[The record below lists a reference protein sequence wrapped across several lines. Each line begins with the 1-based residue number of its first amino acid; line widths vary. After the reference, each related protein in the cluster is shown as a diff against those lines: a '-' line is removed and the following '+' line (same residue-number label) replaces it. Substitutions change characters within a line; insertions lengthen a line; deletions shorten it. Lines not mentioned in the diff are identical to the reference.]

1 MFALL
6 SSLYV
11 SSDSIIMSQ
20 IQICVTANQ
29 KWMLTRDI
37 FLPYVLCTFSFL
49 YMVFI
54 SNFEVLEEWWFFFQ
68 ISSLINLI
76 SMYFYTY
83 LVKYSPYFVLSST
96 YFIFFL
102 FYPAFFVRQNFQHY
116 QIHVHVLWRLFSV
129 LEHSV
134 EFLLMLTTGFIKA
147 FCLAPCQVVTVCCLC
162 CLFQLHVVSF

>member
-1 MFALL
+1 MEYFCDINKESNLAYVLCVGSVYRTLVIWHLYQAAIFIFMHFVVFIQIWISHVLNYLRNMFALL

-37 FLPYVLCTFSFL
+37 FLPYVLCTFFFIHGFHIKFWGFGG
-49 YMVFI
+49 MVF
-54 SNFEVLEEWWFFFQ
+54 FFFQ

-102 FYPAFFVRQNFQHY
+102 FYPAFFVR
-116 QIHVHVLWRLFSV
+116 
-129 LEHSV
+129 
-134 EFLLMLTTGFIKA
+134 
-147 FCLAPCQVVTVCCLC
+147 
-162 CLFQLHVVSF
+162 

>member
-54 SNFEVLEEWWFFFQ
+54 SNFEVFGGMVGFFF
-68 ISSLINLI
+68 
-76 SMYFYTY
+76 F
-83 LVKYSPYFVLSST
+83 KFHP
-96 YFIFFL
+96 
-102 FYPAFFVRQNFQHY
+102 
-116 QIHVHVLWRLFSV
+116 
-129 LEHSV
+129 
-134 EFLLMLTTGFIKA
+134 
-147 FCLAPCQVVTVCCLC
+147 
-162 CLFQLHVVSF
+162 

>member
-1 MFALL
+1 MCYCK
-6 SSLYV
+6 SKMDV
-11 SSDSIIMSQ
+11 
-20 IQICVTANQ
+20 NQ
-29 KWMLTRDI
+29 GYFSPLCFVYI
-37 FLPYVLCTFSFL
+37 FFL

-54 SNFEVLEEWWFFFQ
+54 SNFEVFGGMVVFFFQ
-68 ISSLINLI
+68 ISSVINLI

-102 FYPAFFVRQNFQHY
+102 FNPAFFVRQNFQHY
-116 QIHVHVLWRLFSV
+116 QIHVLWRLFSV